1 MRFRCEGEEIRSLYA
16 TGRSSRVPSDV
27 VVAIFGVLEA
37 IEAAAGPAD
46 LRSLVSLRFSNHPSG
61 QFEFG
66 LPFDWRLVGRQVVEA
81 GVRLMIIDD
90 IRAMEKGGLGD

>member
-1 MRFRCEGEEIRSLYA
+1 MRFRFKGEEIRSLYA

-66 LPFDWRLVGRQVVEA
+66 LPHGCRLLGRHVVEA
-81 GVRLMIIDD
+81 GVPLMVIDG
-90 IRAMEKGGLGD
+90 IRAEKGGLGD

>member
-1 MRFRCEGEEIRSLYA
+1 MRCRLEGEEIRSLYA

-37 IEAAAGPAD
+37 IEAASAPAD
-46 LRSLVSLRFSNHPSG
+46 LKSLLSLRFSNRPSG

-66 LPFDWRLVGRQVVEA
+66 LPSDWRLVGRRVVEA
-81 GVRLMIIDD
+81 GVPLMIIED
-90 IRAMEKGGLGD
+90 IRALEKGGLSD

>member
-1 MRFRCEGEEIRSLYA
+1 MRFRLEGEEIRSLYV

-46 LRSLVSLRFSNHPSG
+46 LRSLVSLRFNNHPTS

-66 LPFDWRLVGRQVVEA
+66 LPFDWRLVGRHVVEA
-81 GVRLMIIDD
+81 GVPLMVIDG
-90 IRAMEKGGLGD
+90 IREERGGLGD